1 MDRETEARW
10 QRVIIEENPAFSRL
24 MGVRFTSGSR
34 DRIEAEL
41 TVGEDLANRNGV
53 MHGGAIMAYADIL
66 GGAASVLNLPDG
78 ARTTTIESK
87 TNFFRAV
94 PLGETARAVCIPLH
108 RGRTTMVWQTTITR
122 ADGKEAAIVT
132 QTQLVMPSFRRPSA
146 ASHKA

>member
-1 MDRETEARW
+1 MDSETQDRW
-10 QRVIIEENPAFSRL
+10 QRVTVEENPAFARF

-41 TVGEDLANRNGV
+41 TVGEFLANRNGV
-53 MHGGAIMAYADIL
+53 MHGGAIMAFADIL

-87 TNFFRAV
+87 TNFFRAI
-94 PLGETARAVCIPLH
+94 PLGQTARAVSIPLH
-108 RGRTTMVWQTTITR
+108 RGRTTMVWQTTIMR

-132 QTQLVMPSFRRPSA
+132 QTQLVITSWRRPSA
-146 ASHKA
+146 ASYQP